1 MNTEAL
7 LRKYNPQLVIL
18 PREWTRHRPS
28 SPWYKKQDVPRG
40 DYHPCPAEL
49 FPSFVTQRDK
59 PKPSNPLEYRE
70 ELVPKPTSRSR
81 LRTRVEQAELHNTHA
96 CQPARAPRDPHE

>member
-18 PREWTRHRPS
+18 PREWTRHPPS

-40 DYHPCPAEL
+40 DYHPCPAEFFL
-49 FPSFVTQRDK
+49 SFVTQRDK
-59 PKPSNPLEYRE
+59 PKPWNPLEFRE
-70 ELVPKPTSRSR
+70 ELVPKPTGYRHYGHESKKQVATTR
-81 LRTRVEQAELHNTHA
+81 LPGNSTL
-96 CQPARAPRDPHE
+96 PL